1 MEVGGFQLFVEVR
14 AHMLRALSVFQ
25 LWLQWEEGVAEA
37 GFFLS
42 LCWANRTASRVAQ
55 RAVKEQTVSN
65 RG

>member
-1 MEVGGFQLFVEVR
+1 
-14 AHMLRALSVFQ
+14 MLRALSVFQ